1 MVSLTTAVVSLTTV
15 AASQLFVV
23 AGWSCGK
30 RMKAVVESFAFVAV
44 VGLFAFAVV
53 GLFAFVAVE
62 LFVFVAVGLFAV
74 VVGLF
79 VFVVVVELFVFA
91 VVVGLFV
98 SAVVVGL
105 FEFAVAGTVGLIDVV
120 GLAVLELLSWWLVCS
135 PT

>member
-79 VFVVVVELFVFA
+79 VFVVVV
-91 VVVGLFV
+91 GLFV

>member
-1 MVSLTTAVVSLTTV
+1 VVSLTTAVVSLTTV

-79 VFVVVVELFVFA
+79 VFVVVV
-91 VVVGLFV
+91 GLFV

-135 PT
+135 PAQY